1 MRKWVFL
8 VLFSV
13 ASAAAAELET
23 GLRAYEQRDYPTA
36 LNALTTAAAS
46 DADAQYLLG
55 RMYAAGNGVVQD
67 FIEAYKW
74 YSLAAAGGQRLAP
87 VVRDVLAERMTAE
100 QIAAAQELAKNWRP
114 ASPPAADGT
123 DPNSETFIA
132 QVQLNLKRLGY
143 EVGAID
149 GQLSDQT
156 RQAIAAYQV
165 DHRLPPGKADAEL
178 LRHLSSNRGAQPS
191 IRRGTPIDPGA
202 PDAPVQ
208 QSDNFR
214 KLL

>member
-1 MRKWVFL
+1 MKKWVFL
-8 VLFSV
+8 ALLSA

-36 LNALTTAAAS
+36 LNALTAAATS

-55 RMYAAGNGVVQD
+55 RLYAAGNGVVQD

-114 ASPPAADGT
+114 ATPPGATGT

-165 DHRLPPGKADAEL
+165 DHQLPPGAADAEL

-191 IRRGTPIDPGA
+191 IRRSTPAGPS
-202 PDAPVQ
+202 DAPVQ